1 MGEVLVDVDGDWFD
15 QTFQEDIME
24 ECEKEEIIPTDR
36 DVLFGRGAAFYNR
49 FGNHLF
55 QAQVQDLQSEYR
67 ALR

>member
-1 MGEVLVDVDGDWFD
+1 
-15 QTFQEDIME
+15 ME